1 MKRKI
6 SKVLLI
12 LFFFVSIANICSAQN
27 TARGIAA
34 EKTFGFKSFDEPEI
48 WVENILGINC
58 EPVAFTS
65 DFSCVVLKSRIDEK
79 IFYVANF
86 QTGEYFCIGKKTAKI
101 SKDEKYLCIFY
112 SNDYIVYDL
121 KSKGK
126 IDITIND
133 FLEIEDVSY
142 DDEKNIEK
150 LLGIEDWIS
159 NWYSIKEK
167 ESSKVYLGVGEE
179 KLYGVDLTNKKQL
192 VFNTNTFLIIGK
204 HIFIIIKKIKKM
216 GESLTL

>member
-1 MKRKI
+1 MLKQRTI
-6 SKVLLI
+6 VLFSFLI
-12 LFFFVSIANICSAQN
+12 VFSYFSFAQN

-34 EKTFGFKSFDEPEI
+34 EKTFSFKSFDEPEI

-79 IFYVANF
+79 IFYIANF

-112 SNDYIVYDL
+112 SNEDYIVYDL

-133 FLEIEDVSY
+133 FLEIEYVSY
-142 DDEKNIEK
+142 DDERDIEK
-150 LLGIEDWIS
+150 QSGIEDYPD
-159 NWYSIKEK
+159 WYSIKKK

-179 KLYGVDLTNKKQL
+179 KLYGVDLANKKQL
-192 VFNTNTFLIIGK
+192 VFNTNYF
-204 HIFIIIKKIKKM
+204 
-216 GESLTL
+216 SNYR